1 MSTVAFDAAFARGQ
15 HLAEVR
21 ARMAV
26 YGGSGRGA
34 MVPSTPANIDP
45 MMSKAMA
52 LDQLQKK
59 LKEEEAMQRK
69 EDDEELKPYSRK
81 KDYYAALGIDVAAS
95 LQEIKRA
102 FRRASLRWHP
112 DKQHGKSDAWKARAE
127 LEFAELRE
135 AMDVLGHEAT
145 RREYDR
151 MQAAAK
157 MATDPKEDLSDVDAA
172 LRRPSTW
179 TWT

>member
-1 MSTVAFDAAFARGQ
+1 MYCICCCAIFISAPDAAPVEGVAGCGRASEGQVRPAMSTVAFDAAFARGQ

-69 EDDEELKPYSRK
+69 EDDEEL
-81 KDYYAALGIDVAAS
+81 
-95 LQEIKRA
+95 
-102 FRRASLRWHP
+102 
-112 DKQHGKSDAWKARAE
+112 
-127 LEFAELRE
+127 
-135 AMDVLGHEAT
+135 
-145 RREYDR
+145 
-151 MQAAAK
+151 
-157 MATDPKEDLSDVDAA
+157 
-172 LRRPSTW
+172 
-179 TWT
+179 